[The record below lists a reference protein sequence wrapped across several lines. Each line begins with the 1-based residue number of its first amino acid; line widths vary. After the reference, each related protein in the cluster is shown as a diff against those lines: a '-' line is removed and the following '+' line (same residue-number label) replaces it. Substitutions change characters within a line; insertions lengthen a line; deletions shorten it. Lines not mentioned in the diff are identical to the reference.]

1 MKAKTGLV
9 LFVVMLAVLIGPA
22 ASAQQVSK
30 DSSETNTRAYIEL
43 MRKDVRAEKARLLG
57 EVMNFTT
64 EEAAAF
70 WPIYREYELEV
81 KKLNDERLANIEE
94 YARNYLNLT
103 DEKADELIQKALS
116 IQERKRAEMKKC
128 YERVRKVV
136 SGVTAARF
144 LQVEHQLD
152 LLVDLQIAA
161 SLPIVE

>member
-1 MKAKTGLV
+1 MKSGVLLFALTLV
-9 LFVVMLAVLIGPA
+9 LLLGSA

-30 DSSETNTRAYIEL
+30 DSKEENTRAYIEL
-43 MRKDVRAEKARLLG
+43 MRKDVRAEKARILG
-57 EVMNFTT
+57 EVMNFTS

-70 WPIYREYELEV
+70 WPIYREYEAEV
-81 KKLNDERLANIEE
+81 KKLNDERLANIED
-94 YARNYLNLT
+94 YANNFLNLT

-152 LLVDLQIAA
+152 LLIDLQIAA